1 MNRKPFTDLYG
12 NVQNSWGARRFN
24 LPKAWHAASI
34 AEPRHHHTKEAG
46 MNRDLVAGNWNQF
59 KGKVLV
65 RWSILVGD
73 HLGVISGK
81 RKQLAGERQSA
92 YGVLRSKTLR
102 CAMNARSPA
111 HASSSHSAAVGNPP
125 AGVSATTMP
134 THENH

>member
-1 MNRKPFTDLYG
+1 MNLDR
-12 NVQNSWGARRFN
+12 V
-24 LPKAWHAASI
+24 
-34 AEPRHHHTKEAG
+34 E
-46 MNRDLVAGNWNQF
+46 GNWNQF

-65 RWSILVGD
+65 RRSILVGD

-102 CAMNARSPA
+102 GVMSARSPA
-111 HASSSHSAAVGNPP
+111 LAFSSDSAAAGNPP